1 LESAFARVLR
11 LNLKGKPLPPLDDVL
26 LECFAALPAQCRDEE
41 LEDLIYFMLD
51 LYQLHSVPVALAEVD
66 MDEVVVEVRSVLE
79 EAAARYSSLPPVED
93 AHMFLVLDKN
103 VQGIP
108 WDSIPILR
116 GKTISRIPSLSFL
129 IDRLEMDKFY
139 DRSPDARGFRVN
151 PSRAFY
157 VMNPSGD
164 LKSTENTFRDWATEM
179 EPHGWKG
186 LIGRAPMETELI
198 NALESRDLFLHVL
211 FLLNCSLTNI
221 FHSYFGHGNGEQ
233 FIRSRK
239 IKSLRRCAATMIWGC
254 SSGFMK
260 DMGSFDRTGTPAH
273 YMLAGW

>member
-1 LESAFARVLR
+1 
-11 LNLKGKPLPPLDDVL
+11 
-26 LECFAALPAQCRDEE
+26 
-41 LEDLIYFMLD
+41 MLD

-79 EAAARYSSLPPVED
+79 EAAARYSSLPRVED

-108 WDSIPILR
+108 WESIPMLR

-198 NALESRDLFLHVL
+198 NALESRDLFLHVP
-211 FLLNCSLTNI
+211 FLLRCSLI
-221 FHSYFGHGNGEQ
+221 
-233 FIRSRK
+233 
-239 IKSLRRCAATMIWGC
+239 
-254 SSGFMK
+254 
-260 DMGSFDRTGTPAH
+260 
-273 YMLAGW
+273 